1 MQDTSNVKNQAVFNS
16 MNSNLNGVTV
26 EDIFRAK
33 QNKITF
39 CVYESGRF
47 MNAGIEDLDLSV
59 RSYNC
64 LRRAGHHTVG
74 DIVNSISCG
83 DDLKAIR
90 SCGEKSIEEIMIKLF
105 VFNYEC
111 LSPEMQKKCMVQLTE
126 LNGVSRT

>member
-1 MQDTSNVKNQAVFNS
+1 MQDTPNVKNKAVFES
-16 MNSNLNGVTV
+16 MDSNLNGVTV

-39 CVYESGRF
+39 CVYECGRF
-47 MNAGIEDLDLSV
+47 MNAGIENLDLSV

-83 DDLKAIR
+83 DDLKAIK
-90 SCGEKSIEEIMIKLF
+90 SCGEKSIEEIMVKLF

-111 LSPEMQKKCMVQLTE
+111 LSSEMQKKCMAKLIE
-126 LNGVSRT
+126 LNGIKN